1 MCCLSIKTS
10 RKMEEGVRLMKVK
23 ELIQKLQDPDIN
35 QDAEVVLKSGDSGD
49 ALYFDLWFDTCHDH
63 TIEFESDD
71 LQDFIDK
78 KEDLVVKRTSQL
90 LTARVETCN
99 KFINQY
105 QANSLLVEAEVELRK
120 SNRFKELHQKLRRAL
135 YE

>member
-1 MCCLSIKTS
+1 
-10 RKMEEGVRLMKVK
+10 MKVK
-23 ELIQKLQDPDIN
+23 ELIQQLQASNIN
-35 QDAEVVLKSGDSGD
+35 QDAEVVLKSGNSGD
-49 ALYFDLWFDTCHDH
+49 AFYFDLWFDNCLDD

-78 KEDLVVKRTSQL
+78 QEDLVVKRTSQL

-120 SNRFKELHQKLRRAL
+120 SKRFKELHANLRRAL